1 MHVRMDVVDWGEGC
15 KLEFAP
21 LCQKYSDYMITFQQ
35 VLLHSLNDLSC
46 FSQGCVNLWKHV
58 KETGQ
63 VGSFSKSDLTPLTL
77 LLQCNTVHTHISLY
91 TSPLNDTVV
100 TYGQI
105 ISQHLN
111 ISLNVY
117 WPGKDGQWWPVV
129 CNQSIQILCSE
140 CLDDNYKYCY
150 LSLFISIAGA
160 FNY

>member
-1 MHVRMDVVDWGEGC
+1 
-15 KLEFAP
+15 
-21 LCQKYSDYMITFQQ
+21 MITFQQ

-117 WPGKDGQWWPVV
+117 
-129 CNQSIQILCSE
+129 
-140 CLDDNYKYCY
+140 
-150 LSLFISIAGA
+150 
-160 FNY
+160 